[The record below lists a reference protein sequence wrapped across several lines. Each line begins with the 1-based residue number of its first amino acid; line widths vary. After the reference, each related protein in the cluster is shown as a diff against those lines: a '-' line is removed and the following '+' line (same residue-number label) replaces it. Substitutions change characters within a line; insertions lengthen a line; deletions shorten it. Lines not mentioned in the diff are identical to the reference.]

1 LTDQKPCPL
10 VFLCLR
16 YGRYGNQKRLGGPV
30 GSFIHWDLSFTFPD
44 FTRAPRGLC
53 LKGFRGGSESSLE
66 GEEPQFIQR
75 LPASRRELGVLT
87 YSQSFINLKL
97 KLAAVM
103 KLMGVLSFYAT

>member
-44 FTRAPRGLC
+44 FTRAPRVYAS
-53 LKGFRGGSESSLE
+53 KGLE